1 MESFVTLHAV
11 ASDGGVYV
19 ALEEGEI
26 QRQESFGTH
35 SISLMSIPLGSGIDV
50 LDPERGFWNFNRKVF
65 AVSFASAVIFTSF
78 TIATFEVDYNY
89 AYIAMPSGVVALITA
104 CMYVVH
110 RI

>member
-1 MESFVTLHAV
+1 MTLHAV
-11 ASDGGVYV
+11 ASDGGVYFP
-19 ALEEGEI
+19 LEEEKI
-26 QRQESFGTH
+26 QRQESFETH
-35 SISLMSIPLGSGIDV
+35 SISSMSIPLGSGIDV
-50 LDPERGFWNFNRKVF
+50 LDPERGFWNFNRKVL
-65 AVSFASAVIFTSF
+65 AVSVASAVIFTSF